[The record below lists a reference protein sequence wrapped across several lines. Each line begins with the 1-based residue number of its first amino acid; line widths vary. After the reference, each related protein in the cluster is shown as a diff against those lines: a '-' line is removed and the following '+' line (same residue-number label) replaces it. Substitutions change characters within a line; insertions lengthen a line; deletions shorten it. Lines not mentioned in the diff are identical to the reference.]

1 MKKFTDKRFY
11 LGRKVREVCTMK
23 YSIAE
28 FLDKIRRRT
37 RSQNFS
43 DSPYAPYTVV
53 VCSSTKKEE
62 KSVNIVPNRI
72 CPRTCDGLTLC
83 PEPPTP
89 EPLTPLN
96 SLLYSGCHA
105 GRLAAPST
113 K

>member
-1 MKKFTDKRFY
+1 MLLKMKKFTDKTFY
-11 LGRKVREVCTMK
+11 LRRIVREVCTMG
-23 YSIAE
+23 YSIAK

-43 DSPYAPYTVV
+43 DSPYASYTVV
-53 VCSSTKKEE
+53 RSSTKKEE

-96 SLLYSGCHA
+96 SLL
-105 GRLAAPST
+105 
-113 K
+113 